1 MMSYLSILFN
11 NTKLVIFS
19 EVSKKNFK
27 VVYAED
33 AAVADF
39 PALAGGKYLDV
50 PPASIERVTERNDV
64 TQFQDRAV
72 GFPYGNIDR
81 VAGVEH
87 RASGRYMYRA
97 SHYEKVGL
105 KFWLKMPG
113 VVGIS
118 TDGVLSA
125 KRHVNLTLLSFSSV
139 SENSQV

>member
-1 MMSYLSILFN
+1 MGANI
-11 NTKLVIFS
+11 IIPS
-19 EVSKKNFK
+19 EISKEYFK
-27 VVYAED
+27 VVDFED

-39 PALAGGKYLDV
+39 TTFVGGKQLDV
-50 PPASIERVTERNDV
+50 APTSVKIVSQGDTISE
-64 TQFQDRAV
+64 FQDRAV

>member
-50 PPASIERVTERNDV
+50 PPASIERVTQRNDV

-87 RASGRYMYRA
+87 CSCR
-97 SHYEKVGL
+97 
-105 KFWLKMPG
+105 
-113 VVGIS
+113 
-118 TDGVLSA
+118 
-125 KRHVNLTLLSFSSV
+125 
-139 SENSQV
+139 

>member
-50 PPASIERVTERNDV
+50 PPASIERVTQRNDV

-72 GFPYGNIDR
+72 GFPNGNIDR

-87 RASGRYMYRA
+87 SASGRDVYRA
-97 SHYEKVGL
+97 SC
-105 KFWLKMPG
+105 P
-113 VVGIS
+113 
-118 TDGVLSA
+118 
-125 KRHVNLTLLSFSSV
+125 
-139 SENSQV
+139 